1 MTYKKTRKTEGREE
15 GERES
20 LCQTLPKKGFII
32 QGSLSLLTS
41 AITYLSGHSIQHI
54 NIHSKYSVSSWKP
67 AVCKLCVRQQWCKSD
82 HDRQGLSF
90 SNPAVQYEHWR
101 QKSDATDTHQK
112 DINLN
117 LSDREGFS
125 EEGSLREEGV
135 SS

>member
-54 NIHSKYSVSSWKP
+54 NIHSKYSVSS
-67 AVCKLCVRQQWCKSD
+67 
-82 HDRQGLSF
+82 
-90 SNPAVQYEHWR
+90 
-101 QKSDATDTHQK
+101 
-112 DINLN
+112 
-117 LSDREGFS
+117 
-125 EEGSLREEGV
+125 
-135 SS
+135 